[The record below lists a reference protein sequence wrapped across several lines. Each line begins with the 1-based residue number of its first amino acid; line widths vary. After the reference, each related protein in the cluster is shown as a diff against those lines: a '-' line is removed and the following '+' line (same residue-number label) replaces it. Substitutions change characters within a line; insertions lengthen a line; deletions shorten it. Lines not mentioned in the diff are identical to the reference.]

1 MLSIAIAIAIAIAGT
16 GTGAPIVAAE
26 TEGRDGKSE
35 DGKACTRK

>member
-1 MLSIAIAIAIAIAGT
+1 MLSIAIAIAIA